1 MTNTDR
7 EELMRYSTGSL
18 IKASFSKLFQK
29 KSVRLTVSGVATVI
43 LTFTAEAGR
52 AGSWW
57 FYPPLSDLPLN
68 QVLEFLV
75 FTLLIMSITCFV
87 SNIGKFGKRK
97 FIIAASVSAVLL
109 CGARAFWGVLSGVDP
124 SLTPFFSDEFWRL
137 TYNVALSYIPMF
149 LLALAVVL
157 IVRLLLGR
165 KKQA

>member
-1 MTNTDR
+1 MTNTNHD
-7 EELMRYSTGSL
+7 ELMRYSTGSL

-29 KSVRLTVSGVATVI
+29 KSVRLTVSGVAAVI
-43 LTFTAEAGR
+43 LAFTAEAGR

-57 FYPPLSDLPLN
+57 YYPPFSDLPLN

-75 FTLLIMSITCFV
+75 FTLLTMSITCFI

-157 IVRLLLGR
+157 IVGMLLGR

>member
-7 EELMRYSTGSL
+7 EELMRYSMGSL
-18 IKASFSKLFQK
+18 IKASFSKLIQK
-29 KSVRLTVSGVATVI
+29 KSVRLTVSGAAAVI
-43 LTFTAEAGR
+43 LALMAEAGR
-52 AGSWW
+52 AGSWQ
-57 FYPPLSDLPLN
+57 FYPPMSGLPLG
-68 QVLEFLV
+68 QSLEFLIV
-75 FTLLIMSITCFV
+75 TLLIMSITCFV

-157 IVRLLLGR
+157 IVGLLLDR